1 MTNQQIVAAYKQE
14 QNIPLDTPLYTY
26 GAWRNQGFQ
35 VKQGERCKH
44 RVKMFKYVPAKD
56 VTSRGHCYRNCMYLF
71 ERSQVE
77 PINNDKRGM

>member
-44 RVKMFKYVPAKD
+44 RVRMFKYVPAKD
-56 VTSRGHCYRNCMYLF
+56 TTNKGHCYRNCMYLF
-71 ERSQVE
+71 ERSQTE
-77 PINNDKRGM
+77 PIQK